1 MTIQTSRRQFLKT
14 GCLAAV
20 AVGVTVCGGGAI
32 VANIK
37 PKIDLPQTTSTSTE
51 NKKRVL
57 IAYAT
62 KAGSTAETAAR
73 MGETLTK
80 KGLSIDVLPVSQV
93 KDITPYETVVVGSA
107 IRMGSVLPEVKTFIE
122 TNQAALSQKTYGLF
136 ILCLTLSTKDDASR
150 QKTAAFLDPI
160 RTIVTPASEGL
171 FAGVMNPD
179 KLTLLDRTIAVTMM
193 KSPVGDFR
201 DWDGIN
207 SWIEKLV

>member
-1 MTIQTSRRQFLKT
+1 MTAQTSRRQFLKT
-14 GCLAAV
+14 SCLAAA

-32 VANIK
+32 IANIK
-37 PKIDLPQTTSTSTE
+37 PKIDLPQTKSTSTE

-80 KGLSIDVLPVSQV
+80 KGLSVDVLPVSQV
-93 KDITPYETVVVGSA
+93 KDITQYETVVVGSA
-107 IRMGSVLPEVKTFIE
+107 IRMGSVLPEAKIFIE
-122 TNQAALSQKTYGLF
+122 TNRAALSQKTFGLF
-136 ILCLTLSTKDDASR
+136 ILCLTLSEKDDTSR
-150 QKTAAFLDPI
+150 QKATAFLDPI
-160 RTIVTPASEGL
+160 RTIVEPSSEGL

-179 KLTLLDRTIAVTMM
+179 KLTLLDRTIVVTMM

-201 DWDGIN
+201 DWDEIN
-207 SWIEKLV
+207 SWIEKLA